1 MKTLM
6 TKARKVAAALE
17 DGALQEYTVLLWLN
31 DLAVS
36 DIKET
41 LKAGDNARDTQEHW

>member
-1 MKTLM
+1 M
-6 TKARKVAAALE
+6 TKTCKVAAALE
-17 DGALQEYTVLLWLN
+17 DGVLQEYIVLLWLN

-41 LKAGDNARDTQEHW
+41 LKAGDAERDTQEHW